1 MGRRRRCPSPA
12 RASTSLTL
20 TVTGVS
26 PATWNVGLA
35 EVEAWTTVASG
46 RRRALS
52 APAVGHGEYRHD
64 GESCSSRET
73 LRCRRLMTRRSLVVC
88 PWVWLPSPGPS
99 TLRVRSDMRVLQ
111 IEFNELSPQL
121 LGEFMADGHLP
132 NFRRFHDA
140 SHVFTTD
147 AHTQQPYLEPW
158 IQWPSVH
165 LGVSHLQH
173 GLRHLG
179 MKQDSADG
187 GEPLIPVAQVVS
199 DAGLRVGVCGSMNIP
214 YGELN
219 GFYIPDPWND
229 EAVAQPASVAPYLRT
244 VGAMVRDSS
253 RTDGSTPDAGLLSFG
268 AFMLRHGLRPATVAV
283 LVRQLL
289 AERRDRGVRWRRASA
304 LDWIQYDVFRSYA
317 AREKVDFATFFSN
330 STAHYQHY
338 FWRHMNPE
346 EFEVPPE
353 PSDHPSY
360 TEAVLYG
367 YRSMD
372 RILGRMMKDYP
383 DATLVLCTALSQ
395 QPWTDATKQTYRP
408 RDWESL
414 MRLAG
419 CSAGE
424 VDIQTIMAEEFVL
437 RFPSEAAAAD
447 AQEAFAGLRLGGLP
461 LMRFSRE
468 GDSLLG
474 GCDITHV
481 GATDSLITGTA
492 DASTPSM
499 GEIFTPIHTVRS
511 GRHSSEG

>member
-1 MGRRRRCPSPA
+1 
-12 RASTSLTL
+12 
-20 TVTGVS
+20 
-26 PATWNVGLA
+26 
-35 EVEAWTTVASG
+35 
-46 RRRALS
+46 
-52 APAVGHGEYRHD
+52 
-64 GESCSSRET
+64 
-73 LRCRRLMTRRSLVVC
+73 
-88 PWVWLPSPGPS
+88 
-99 TLRVRSDMRVLQ
+99 MRVLQ

-304 LDWIQYDVFRSYA
+304 LDWIQYDVFRHYA
-317 AREKVDFATFFSN
+317 ARERVDFATFFSN

-346 EFEVPPE
+346 LFTAPPE

-360 TEAVLYG
+360 SDAVLFG
-367 YRSMD
+367 YQSMD
-372 RILGRMMKDYP
+372 RLLGRILSDYP
-383 DATLVLCTALSQ
+383 DAVLVFCTALSQ
-395 QPWTDATKQTYRP
+395 QPWLDATKQTYRP
-408 RDWESL
+408 RSWEAV
-414 MRLAG
+414 MQLAG
-419 CSAGE
+419 YSTRT
-424 VDIQTIMAEEFVL
+424 VDVHSVMAEEFVAD
-437 RFPSEAAAAD
+437 FPTEEEAVR
-447 AQEAFAGLRLGGLP
+447 AQEAFGRLMLEGEP
-461 LMRFSRE
+461 LMGFIRE
-468 GDSLLG
+468 GKALIG
-474 GCDITHV
+474 GCAITDV
-481 GATDSLITGTA
+481 GVTSRRITGTV
-492 DASTPSM
+492 DGSEPQL
-499 GEIFTPIHTVRS
+499 GEIFTPIHAVRS
-511 GRHSSEG
+511 GRHSPEGALWFRTGEHVVHEGTVDLEDIAPTVLGLLGISPPPQMTGRMLLDASVMSHPRTSLLRP